1 MMNMRAEPESQWRA
15 LLLVGRQLS
24 PLQGIFLI
32 QTCALI
38 TTYASKLVVAVSPP
52 HKGPPHKTATNNAI
66 AAPPAIM
73 ATSPVAN
80 GAAPV
85 LRTDELV
92 EALDARL

>member
-1 MMNMRAEPESQWRA
+1 MRAEPESQWCA
-15 LLLVGRQLS
+15 LLLVDRQFS
-24 PLQGIFLI
+24 PLRGIFLI

-38 TTYASKLVVAVSPP
+38 TTYASKLVVAVSQP
-52 HKGPPHKTATNNAI
+52 HKVPPYNTATSNAI